1 MNEIKN
7 EENVNV
13 EVKYVNYG
21 IANRFENV
29 IELHEQLK
37 EEHWKD
43 LHDYALEHEKKHT
56 PKMLSFWD
64 MMHDYFG
71 ERPFKITK
79 QYWKFLKEVPS
90 SRIQLSPFYPAHGVI
105 NIDTNLLVFYL
116 IIICLSWIMLSI
128 IL

>member
-1 MNEIKN
+1 MSEEI
-7 EENVNV
+7 VNV

-29 IELHEQLK
+29 IELHEKLK
-37 EEHWKD
+37 EERWKD

-64 MMHDYFG
+64 MLHDYFG
-71 ERPFKITK
+71 NRPFKITK
-79 QYWKFLKEVPS
+79 QYWQFLKEVPS

-105 NIDTNLLVFYL
+105 NIDTNLLFFYVAMVAMTVIVVA
-116 IIICLSWIMLSI
+116 II
-128 IL
+128 